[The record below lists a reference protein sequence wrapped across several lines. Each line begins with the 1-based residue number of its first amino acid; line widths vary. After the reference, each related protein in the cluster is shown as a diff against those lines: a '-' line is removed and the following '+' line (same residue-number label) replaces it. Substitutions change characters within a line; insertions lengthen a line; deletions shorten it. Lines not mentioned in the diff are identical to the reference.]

1 MAYLDSPAYR
11 SHLRKNPPKLSP
23 PKPASN
29 SGVNSKSR
37 VPQPKSGSAVT
48 TKASTS
54 TGGGETRTEAESA
67 VEFKGDE
74 EEAFSEA
81 DIPDEDGDQDG
92 NQDERGLDEDED
104 ARGEDDDEDGPGN
117 TGDDEEMQVDDE
129 DAGGASPSP

>member
-1 MAYLDSPAYR
+1 M
-11 SHLRKNPPKLSP
+11 
-23 PKPASN
+23 
-29 SGVNSKSR
+29 
-37 VPQPKSGSAVT
+37 T
-48 TKASTS
+48 TKVSAS

-67 VEFKGDE
+67 VESKGDE